1 MSAAVPTPNTRNKKT
16 KTQRQTLWLRH
27 NRTAMM
33 RQLTAIAAMVMTGPQ
48 PTRGIF
54 ASTSVTPASFLDTVV
69 ERFGSRYRPGKRHRG
84 NRGRTDM
91 WRFGF
96 PRSDPRPHGCTH
108 LGGLW
113 GGTWA
118 S

>member
-1 MSAAVPTPNTRNKKT
+1 MNSELH
-16 KTQRQTLWLRH
+16 TLCFRH
-27 NRTAMM
+27 SSTAMM
-33 RQLTAIAAMVMTGPQ
+33 RQQTASAAMVMTGPQ
-48 PTRGIF
+48 PTKGIF

-96 PRSDPRPHGCTH
+96 ARPGSSRPLLRPPHRLVGSDVGVLTPTLLPTTLRR
-108 LGGLW
+108 
-113 GGTWA
+113 
-118 S
+118 